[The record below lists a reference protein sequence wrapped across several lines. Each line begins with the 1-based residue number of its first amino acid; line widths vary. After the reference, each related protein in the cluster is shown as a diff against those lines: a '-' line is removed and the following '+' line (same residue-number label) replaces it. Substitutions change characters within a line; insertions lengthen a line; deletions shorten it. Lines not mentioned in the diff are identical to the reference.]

1 MRPLV
6 GASGNASWLAV
17 PPFIHSGTTDGS
29 IAAPNILRQPRH
41 APKRAAAGASAPVHR
56 PTSHSG
62 GLFSHRA
69 VRRRVAAPTM
79 ATAGGDK
86 KPVALPASNE

>member
-1 MRPLV
+1 MRPFV
-6 GASGNASWLAV
+6 GTSANASWLV
-17 PPFIHSGTTDGS
+17 PPPFIHSGTTDGS
-29 IAAPNILRQPRH
+29 IAAPNILRKPRYV
-41 APKRAAAGASAPVHR
+41 PKRAAAAASAPVHR
-56 PTSHSG
+56 SKSHNV
-62 GLFSHRA
+62 GLFSHRV